1 MDDKFDHTSV
11 DYREGERDKRCG
23 VCTMFRAPSSCTE
36 VVSPIKPSGMCDL
49 FRRRKGDG

>member
-11 DYREGERDKRCG
+11 DYRDGEADKRCG
-23 VCTMFRAPSSCTE
+23 VCTMFRAPSTCTE
-36 VVSPIKPSGMCDL
+36 VASPVSREGLCDL